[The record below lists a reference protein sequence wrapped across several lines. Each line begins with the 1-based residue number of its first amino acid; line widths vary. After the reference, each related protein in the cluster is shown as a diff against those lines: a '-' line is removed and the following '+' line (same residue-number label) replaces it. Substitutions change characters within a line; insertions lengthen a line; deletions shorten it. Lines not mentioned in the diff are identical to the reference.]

1 MQYCKMRIAVFAI
14 SFSSV
19 ERALEALDFL
29 MQPGV
34 VAADTTVQALAEAGV
49 AIARD
54 VEMITTP
61 DDIDFIVS
69 LGGDGTFLRAAAWSG
84 ASGVPVAGVN
94 MGHLGYLAAFTP
106 GELHALPRLLAE
118 GRYQLQRRGL
128 LEVRFPDRAP
138 LPDGFWPYALN
149 EVSFLRL
156 ASASMIDVMV
166 EIDGR
171 RLATYSGDGLIV
183 STPTGSTGYNLS
195 VGGPLIQP
203 GVDAWS
209 LSPIA
214 PHALTM
220 RPLVVSD
227 RSILSIKTMSR
238 TPMFRFCL
246 DSRAVSLPAKT
257 RIEIR
262 KAPFST
268 NVVLREGR
276 TFADALRDKLHW
288 GVGNNE

>member
-1 MQYCKMRIAVFAI
+1 M
-14 SFSSV
+14 
-19 ERALEALDFL
+19 ERALEALDFM

-34 VAADTTVQALAEAGV
+34 VAADTTVAALAEAGV
-49 AIARD
+49 TIARD

-118 GRYQLQRRGL
+118 GRYQLQRRSL
-128 LEVRFPDRAP
+128 LEVRFPDRVP

-149 EVSFLRL
+149 EVAFLRL
-156 ASASMIDVMV
+156 ATASMIDVMV

-195 VGGPLIQP
+195 AGGPLIQP
-203 GVDAWS
+203 GVEAWS
-209 LSPIA
+209 ISPIA

-227 RSILSIKTMSR
+227 RSVLSIKTMSR
-238 TPMFRFCL
+238 TPMFRFSL
-246 DSRAVSLPAKT
+246 DSRTVSLPAKT
-257 RIEIR
+257 RIEVR
-262 KAPFST
+262 KAPFWI

-276 TFADALRDKLHW
+276 TFAEALRDKLHW

>member
-1 MQYCKMRIAVFAI
+1 MKIAVFAI
-14 SFSSV
+14 SFASV
-19 ERALEALDFL
+19 DRALSALDFL

-34 VAADTTVQALAEAGV
+34 VAAEATVKALADAGV
-49 AIARD
+49 KAAN
-54 VEMITTP
+54 
-61 DDIDFIVS
+61 DINIVKVPAGMDFIVS

-106 GELHALPRLLAE
+106 AELQSLPRLLAE
-118 GRYQLQRRGL
+118 GRYQLQRRSL
-128 LEVRFPDRAP
+128 LEVRFPERVA
-138 LPDGFWPYALN
+138 LPSGFWPYAVN

-156 ASASMIDVMV
+156 DSASMIDVVV

-171 RLATYSGDGLIV
+171 RLATYSGHGLIV

-203 GVDAWS
+203 GVEAWS
-209 LSPIA
+209 ISPIA

-227 RSILSIKTMSR
+227 RSVLSVR
-238 TPMFRFCL
+238 TNCRTSSFRLCL

-262 KAPFST
+262 KAPFAV
-268 NVVLREGR
+268 NVILRSER

-288 GVGNNE
+288 GVGNYE